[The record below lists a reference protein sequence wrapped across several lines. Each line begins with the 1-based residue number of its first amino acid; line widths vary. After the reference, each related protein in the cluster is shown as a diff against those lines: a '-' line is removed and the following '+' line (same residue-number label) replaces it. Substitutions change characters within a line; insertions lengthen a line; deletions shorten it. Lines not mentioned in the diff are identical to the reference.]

1 VAKRRACGIL
11 SDRPWRRD
19 IGYSCA
25 QQITFCSNP
34 GHHAASSRSST
45 PY

>member
-1 VAKRRACGIL
+1 MGGKTPRFGIL
-11 SDRPWRRD
+11 SDRPRRD
-19 IGYSCA
+19 IGYSRP
-25 QQITFCSNP
+25 QQITFCRNP